1 MIKKTKNIKFF
12 LLWGLIIVSFLIR
25 LISVY
30 FFGDESFES
39 ASTEWSVL
47 VYSLI
52 ENKNYSIYKFGELF
66 VPSVYMPPGYP
77 ILLYLIK
84 IASLDKIN
92 FLNLVMLFQIIL
104 GTYSVYIFYK
114 INLRLFSDKL
124 SLINSFIFSVFPLN
138 IYMVGQ
144 ISSITLQVFL
154 SILFLY
160 LLFLVIEKKKETN
173 IIFFAIASGLL
184 ILTRGEFVLIFFI
197 FILFAMIKRQIKSSN
212 VLKIILIVSLVV
224 SPYLIRNYYHFNQI
238 MLVKS
243 LGFNLWKGNNELSS
257 VEGYEEYDSY
267 EFRQLKSELN
277 KLEKNKY
284 YEINRDQLFLDQT
297 KNYLSENPNKYLNL
311 FFKKIFSF
319 YFVDFKSTYPNY
331 YNFFHFFPVI
341 ALAILSFPGL
351 FIFFKKKKIYNNYLG
366 LYLFSNLIIFSIFFI
381 LPRFKL
387 IILPVQIILAAYFIK
402 YMLDKLNIN
411 K

>member
-1 MIKKTKNIKFF
+1 MIEKTKNIKFI
-12 LLWGLIIVSFLIR
+12 LLSGLIIISFIIR
-25 LISVY
+25 LITAY
-30 FFGDESFES
+30 FLGEDSFES

-52 ENKNYSIYKFGELF
+52 EKKSYSLYQFGDLI

-77 ILLYLIK
+77 MLLYLIK

-92 FLNLVMLFQIIL
+92 FLNLIMLFQIIL

-144 ISSITLQVFL
+144 ISSITLQIFL
-154 SILFLY
+154 SILFLH
-160 LLFLVIEKKKETN
+160 LLFIVIEKQKNTN
-173 IIFFAIASGLL
+173 IFFFGIASGLL
-184 ILTRGEFVLIFFI
+184 VLTRGEFILIFFI
-197 FILFAMIKRQIKSSN
+197 IILFAMIKRQIKSSN
-212 VLKIILIVSLVV
+212 VLKIILIVSLVL

-243 LGFNLWKGNNELSS
+243 LGFNLWKGNNELSL
-257 VEGYEEYDSY
+257 VEGYEDYDSY
-267 EFRQLKSELN
+267 EFRDLKSKLN

-284 YEINRDQLFLDQT
+284 YEINRDQLFLDQA

-311 FFKKIFSF
+311 FFKKIYSF

-341 ALAILSFPGL
+341 ALAMLSFPGL
-351 FIFFKKKKIYNNYLG
+351 FIFFKKNRIYNNYLG

-402 YMLDKLNIN
+402 YMLEKLNIN

>member
-30 FFGDESFES
+30 FFGDDSFES

-77 ILLYLIK
+77 IVLYLIK
-84 IASLDKIN
+84 IVSFDKIN
-92 FLNLVMLFQIIL
+92 FLSLVMIFQIIL

-114 INLRLFSDKL
+114 INLRLFSQQL
-124 SLINSFIFSVFPLN
+124 SLINSFIFSIFPLN

-160 LLFLVIEKKKETN
+160 LLFLVIEKQKNTN
-173 IIFFAIASGLL
+173 IIYLAIISGLL
-184 ILTRGEFVLIFFI
+184 ILTRGEFILIFI
-197 FILFAMIKRQIKSSN
+197 IIILFAMVKKQIKSTN
-212 VLKIILIVSLVV
+212 IIKIILIASLVI

-243 LGFNLWKGNNELSS
+243 FGFNLWKGNNELSL
-257 VEGYEEYDSY
+257 VEGYEEYDSS
-267 EFRQLKSELN
+267 EFRDLKLKLN

-284 YEINRDQLFLDQT
+284 YEINKDQLFLDEA
-297 KNYLSENPNKYLNL
+297 KNYLSKNPNRYINL
-311 FFKKIFSF
+311 FFQKIFSF
-319 YFVDFKSTYPNY
+319 YFIDFKSTYPNY
-331 YNFFHFFPVI
+331 YNFFHFFPVFL
-341 ALAILSFPGL
+341 LAILSFPGL
-351 FIFFKKKKIYNNYLG
+351 LIFLKKEKIYNNYLG

-381 LPRFKL
+381 LPRYKL
-387 IILPVQIILAAYFIK
+387 TILPIQVILAAYFIK

>member
-1 MIKKTKNIKFF
+1 MIEKTANTKFI
-12 LLWGLIIVSFLIR
+12 LLSGLIIISFIIR
-25 LISVY
+25 LITAY
-30 FFGDESFES
+30 FLGDDSFES

-52 ENKNYSIYKFGELF
+52 ENKSYSIYQFGDLF

-160 LLFLVIEKKKETN
+160 LLFLVIEKEKETD

-284 YEINRDQLFLDQT
+284 YEINRDQLFLDET

>member
-1 MIKKTKNIKFF
+1 MIERTANTKFI
-12 LLWGLIIVSFLIR
+12 LLSVLIIVSFITR
-25 LISVY
+25 LIAAY
-30 FFGDESFES
+30 FFGDDSFES

-52 ENKNYSIYKFGELF
+52 ENKSYSIYQFGDLF

-77 ILLYLIK
+77 IVLYLIK
-84 IASLDKIN
+84 IASFDKIN
-92 FLNLVMLFQIIL
+92 FLNLVMLFQTIL

-138 IYMVGQ
+138 IYMIGQ

-160 LLFLVIEKKKETN
+160 LLFLLIEKQKNTN
-173 IIFFAIASGLL
+173 IIYLAIVSGLL
-184 ILTRGEFVLIFFI
+184 ILTRGEFILIFI
-197 FILFAMIKRQIKSSN
+197 IIILFAMIKKQIKLSN
-212 VLKIILIVSLVV
+212 VIKIILIVSLVI

-243 LGFNLWKGNNELSS
+243 FGFNLWKGNNELSS

-267 EFRQLKSELN
+267 EFRDLKLKLK

-284 YEINRDQLFLDQT
+284 YEIRKDQLFLDEA
-297 KNYLSENPNKYLNL
+297 KNYLSKNPNRYINL
-311 FFKKIFSF
+311 FFQKIFSF
-319 YFVDFKSTYPNY
+319 YFIDFKSTYPNY
-331 YNFFHFFPVI
+331 YNFFHFFPVFV
-341 ALAILSFPGL
+341 LAILSFPGL
-351 FIFFKKKKIYNNYLG
+351 LIFLKKEKTYNNYLG
-366 LYLFSNLIIFSIFFI
+366 LYLFSNLIIFSVFFI

-387 IILPVQIILAAYFIK
+387 IIFPVQIILAAYFIK

>member
-1 MIKKTKNIKFF
+1 MIEKTANTKFI
-12 LLWGLIIVSFLIR
+12 LLSGLIIISFIIR
-25 LISVY
+25 LIAAY
-30 FFGDESFES
+30 FLGDDSFES

-52 ENKNYSIYKFGELF
+52 ENKSYSIYQFGDLF

-124 SLINSFIFSVFPLN
+124 SLINSFIFSIFPLN

-160 LLFLVIEKKKETN
+160 LLFLVIENKKETN

-212 VLKIILIVSLVV
+212 VLKIILIVTLVV

-284 YEINRDQLFLDQT
+284 YEINRDQLFLDET

>member
-1 MIKKTKNIKFF
+1 MIQKIKNIKFI
-12 LLWGLIIVSFLIR
+12 LLSGLIIISFIIR
-25 LISVY
+25 LIAAY
-30 FFGDESFES
+30 FLGDESFES

-47 VYSLI
+47 VYNLI
-52 ENKNYSIYKFGELF
+52 ENKSYSLYHFDDLF
-66 VPSVYMPPGYP
+66 IPSIYMPPGYP

-84 IASLDKIN
+84 IASLGKIN
-92 FLNLVMLFQIIL
+92 FLNLIMLFQIIL

-114 INLRLFSDKL
+114 INLRLFSEKL
-124 SLINSFIFSVFPLN
+124 SLINSFIFSFFPLN

-154 SILFLY
+154 SILFLH
-160 LLFLVIEKKKETN
+160 LLFSVIEKKKETN
-173 IIFFAIASGLL
+173 IIFFAIVSGVL
-184 ILTRGEFVLIFFI
+184 ILTRGEFILIFFVI
-197 FILFAMIKRQIKSSN
+197 ILFAMAKRQIKSSN
-212 VLKIILIVSLVV
+212 LLKIILIVSLVV

-238 MLVKS
+238 VLVKS
-243 LGFNLWKGNNELSS
+243 LGFNLWKGNNELSL
-257 VEGYEEYDSY
+257 VEGYEEYDNY
-267 EFRQLKSELN
+267 EFRYLKSELN
-277 KLEKNKY
+277 KLKKNKY
-284 YEINRDQLFLDQT
+284 YEINRDKLFLDHA
-297 KNYLSENPNKYLNL
+297 KNYLIENPNKYLNL

-331 YNFFHFFPVI
+331 YNFFHFLPVI
-341 ALAILSFPGL
+341 VLAALSFPGL
-351 FIFFKKKKIYNNYLG
+351 LIFLKKKRIYNNYLG

-402 YMLDKLNIN
+402 YVLEKLNIN